1 MSHDDKT
8 IAPLSGQAGGQDEGQ
23 DGVIEESGLFR
34 PRFDASGLVACI
46 TVDHESGAVLM
57 LAWVNASALEA
68 TLASGFAHYWSRS
81 RNRLWKKGET
91 SGALQRIVEIRTDC
105 DQDALLYRVAVADPA
120 GTCHTGRPT
129 CFYRI
134 VPLGPGE
141 LERPLSFDET
151 DR

>member
-8 IAPLSGQAGGQDEGQ
+8 IAPLSGRAGGQDEGQ

-134 VPLGPGE
+134 VPLGPGD